1 MAQKDYRE
9 LQLTSTQLAL
19 IFIAILALGVVI
31 FLLGVSVG
39 KKQAVLTA
47 QQSIEANLPTETLQ
61 PPPGERAPATKEKER
76 PTPAKTQLP
85 SSSAKTKTTTPKS
98 VAPPV
103 KKSSSPTPSSRKSKT
118 PPTPK
123 PSSVARKSGYYVQV
137 GAYSNRNSARI
148 LAEKLRAQGY
158 PAVVLEPFPTDRRPL
173 YRVRVGAYATRAE
186 ALRIKDK
193 LARATGR
200 KKTDYFIVQD

>member
-1 MAQKDYRE
+1 
-9 LQLTSTQLAL
+9 
-19 IFIAILALGVVI
+19 
-31 FLLGVSVG
+31 
-39 KKQAVLTA
+39 
-47 QQSIEANLPTETLQ
+47 
-61 PPPGERAPATKEKER
+61 
-76 PTPAKTQLP
+76 
-85 SSSAKTKTTTPKS
+85 
-98 VAPPV
+98 
-103 KKSSSPTPSSRKSKT
+103 
-118 PPTPK
+118 
-123 PSSVARKSGYYVQV
+123 
-137 GAYSNRNSARI
+137 